1 MSETAPPA
9 LPPSPSTP
17 TDPTPAFTPVRWES
31 DAIVVI
37 DQRRLPTELVELRLT
52 TVAQVV
58 DAIGSLA
65 VRGAPVIGIVAAYA
79 LALGLRSVNPASVEE
94 AASELARLEEV
105 IGGARPTAVNLRGA
119 LADVRSAALASG
131 AASVDEFRASVLRA
145 AIALHAAD
153 HAASAAIG
161 RNGRQLLGDRRRI
174 LTHCN
179 TGRLATTGDG
189 TALAVVYALAAAG
202 SAPEVLATESRPLL
216 QGARLTAWELQAAGV
231 DVRLIV
237 DAAAGAA
244 MAAGLVDAVIV
255 GCDRVAAN
263 GDTANKIGTYQ
274 LAIVARHHGIPFYVA
289 GPLSSFDPATRD
301 GASIVIEQRPADEV
315 RRIGSTATAPPDIDA
330 WNPAFDVT
338 PAELIDAFITE
349 AGILRPPYAA
359 AIASALG
366 SDDGNPSAST
376 NGLSR

>member
-1 MSETAPPA
+1 MSEPAQFALPHSPFRPTAP
-9 LPPSPSTP
+9 T
-17 TDPTPAFTPVRWES
+17 FTPVRWES

-37 DQRRLPTELVELRLT
+37 DQRRLPAELVELRLA
-52 TVAQVV
+52 TVDQVV
-58 DAIGSLA
+58 HAIGSLA

-79 LALGLRSVNPASVEE
+79 LALGLRTANPVTVDD
-94 AASELARLEEV
+94 AAGELARLEEV
-105 IGGARPTAVNLRGA
+105 IGNARPTAVNLRGA
-119 LADVRSAALASG
+119 LADVRRAALSSG
-131 AASVDEFRASVLRA
+131 AASVDEFRESVLRA

-153 HAASAAIG
+153 RAASAAIG
-161 RNGRQLLGDRRRI
+161 KNGRQLLGERRRI

-179 TGRLATTGDG
+179 TGRLATAGDG
-189 TALAVVYALAAAG
+189 TALAVIYALAAAG
-202 SAPEVLATESRPLL
+202 SAPQVLATESRPLL
-216 QGARLTAWELQAAGV
+216 QGARLTTWELEAAGI

-244 MAAGLVDAVIV
+244 MAEGLVDAVIV

-274 LAIVARHHGIPFYVA
+274 LAILARHHAIPFYVA
-289 GPLSSFDPATRD
+289 GPLSSFDPATPN
-301 GASIVIEQRPADEV
+301 GASIEIEQRPADEV
-315 RRIGSTATAPPDIDA
+315 RRVGGTATAPPDVEA

-359 AIASALG
+359 AISSALG
-366 SDDGNPSAST
+366 SVDAISSAST
-376 NGLSR
+376 IGVSR